1 MIKQHNKVIVIAE
14 VGVNHNGKIKI
25 AKKMIKIAKNCGADY
40 VKFQNW
46 KANNLVTENAK
57 MAPYQIKN
65 TKKKQRQI
73 DLLKPLE
80 LKKNDYFILK
90 TFANKNK
97 INFLSS
103 PFDEENYLFL
113 TKNLKC
119 KEIKIPSGEINNFL
133 MLSNINLKKEYI
145 FISTGMSNLE
155 EIAHTLNFI
164 AKKKVF
170 KVKKSRIIINDKKKL
185 LFLKKRLCLLH
196 CVTDYPVDD
205 KFANLNAIKTL
216 EKEFQLNVGYS
227 DHTAGILA
235 PIIAAS
241 LGAKVIE
248 KHITLN
254 KKLKGPDHKASLN
267 PIEFK
272 KMVKQIRK
280 LETMMGN
287 GKKVLQKCE
296 IKNILIARKSIVA
309 KKNIKQG
316 QLFSNLNLGIKR
328 PAGGINPS
336 KYFNLIGKKSKKNY
350 KIDQKI

>member
-1 MIKQHNKVIVIAE
+1 MQKWHLIKL
-14 VGVNHNGKIKI
+14 KI
-25 AKKMIKIAKNCGADY
+25 
-40 VKFQNW
+40 Q
-46 KANNLVTENAK
+46 
-57 MAPYQIKN
+57 
-65 TKKKQRQI
+65 KKKQRQI

-296 IKNILIARKSIVA
+296 IKNMLIARKSIVA
-309 KKNIKQG
+309 KK
-316 QLFSNLNLGIKR
+316 
-328 PAGGINPS
+328 
-336 KYFNLIGKKSKKNY
+336 KY
-350 KIDQKI
+350 

>member
-57 MAPYQIKN
+57 MAPYQIKKK
-65 TKKKQRQI
+65 KKKQRQI

-254 KKLKGPDHKASLN
+254 KRSKGPDHKAS
-267 PIEFK
+267 
-272 KMVKQIRK
+272 
-280 LETMMGN
+280 
-287 GKKVLQKCE
+287 
-296 IKNILIARKSIVA
+296 
-309 KKNIKQG
+309 
-316 QLFSNLNLGIKR
+316 
-328 PAGGINPS
+328 
-336 KYFNLIGKKSKKNY
+336 
-350 KIDQKI
+350 